1 MTTTSNSWWRY
12 LRGLT
17 PAVILLAIV
26 LGIIVYAVE
35 SRLKDELEFE
45 ENILKEWVLE
55 TRVGQSTLPEL
66 VKQYLKETGADR
78 ENKRDAV
85 LTHMT
90 VLGDLTR
97 TNQGLLP
104 LFPFVYRME
113 LRFSQGAYAPRSTPP
128 DILWNSN
135 TPLPRDIRPQSFP
148 LVEQGEPKATL
159 DVYVQLRAFAN
170 RQEEVAQRQA
180 QMRHG
185 LSLIAIAAS
194 GVALLWVTLFLR
206 RERTLEISEYRS
218 REQVD
223 ALQRQR
229 LEEQLLREEEELKRK
244 EAEKQVLE
252 ARTKLYADISVLA
265 GSYAH
270 NIKNLLVRPNDLLE
284 RCITQANSPESEKQ
298 MLIEARE
305 SLRGVSERTQQ
316 ILRTVRR
323 DLEPPITQQLNL
335 NDVARSLHRQW
346 HDLAQSQWKLDL
358 VIKQSSEPVFIQGDA
373 SHLQQALE
381 NLLCNARD
389 ATFEQRNSLREQAR
403 NIDSQVANHR
413 KDRLL
418 AAAGWKGNVTITVSR
433 NGQHALLS
441 ISDNG
446 IGMSEETLKHCTEA
460 HYTTKR
466 DNALHEGLA
475 SGMGLGLSFVA
486 WVVEQHHGKLE
497 IDSKL
502 HQGTTLRMIFPLTQD
517 SGNKS

>member
-1 MTTTSNSWWRY
+1 MTTTSSSWWRY
-12 LRGLT
+12 FRGLT
-17 PAVILLAIV
+17 PALILLAIV
-26 LGIIVYAVE
+26 LGIIIYAVD
-35 SRLKDELEFE
+35 SRLRDELEFE
-45 ENILKEWVLE
+45 ENILNEWVLE

-66 VKQYLKETGADR
+66 VKQYLKEKGADQ
-78 ENKRDAV
+78 EYKRDAV

-113 LRFSQGAYAPRSTPP
+113 LRFTPNTLP
-128 DILWNSN
+128 DLSWNSN
-135 TPLPRDIRPQSFP
+135 TPLPRDIRPQSFE
-148 LVEQGEPKATL
+148 LVDYEGTKAKL
-159 DVYVQLRAFAN
+159 EVFVQLRAFAN
-170 RQEEVAQRQA
+170 RQEEVAKRQA

-185 LSLIAIAAS
+185 LSLIAVAAA
-194 GVALLWVTLFLR
+194 GVALLWIALFLR
-206 RERTLEISEYRS
+206 RERSLELTEYRS
-218 REQVD
+218 REQLD

-284 RCITQANSPESEKQ
+284 RCITQANTPESEKQ

-323 DLEPPITQQLNL
+323 DLDSPIEQKLNL
-335 NDVARSLHRQW
+335 NDVAQSLYRQW
-346 HDLAQSQWKLDL
+346 HDLAEHQWKLDL
-358 VIKQSSEPVFIQGDA
+358 VIQPSTEPVYIQGDA

-381 NLLCNARD
+381 NLLCNSRD
-389 ATFEQRNSLREQAR
+389 ATFEQRIRMRELAR
-403 NIDSQVANHR
+403 STKNPETNYR

-418 AAAGWKGNVTITVSR
+418 AAAGWKGNVTITISQD
-433 NGQHALLS
+433 NQHALLT

-446 IGMSEETLKHCTEA
+446 IGMSEEVLKLCTEA
-460 HYTTKR
+460 HFTTKR

-497 IDSKL
+497 ITSAL
-502 HQGTTLRMIFPLTQD
+502 HEGTTLRMIFPITQAAA
-517 SGNKS
+517 NAT

>member
-1 MTTTSNSWWRY
+1 MTTTSSGWWRY

-26 LGIIVYAVE
+26 LGIIIYAIE
-35 SRLKDELEFE
+35 SKRRDELEFE
-45 ENILKEWVLE
+45 ENILKEWVIE
-55 TRVGQSTLPEL
+55 TRVGQLTLPEL
-66 VKQYLKETGADR
+66 VDQYLRNQGADR
-78 ENKRDAV
+78 ESRRDAV

-104 LFPFVYRME
+104 LFPFVYRLV
-113 LRFSQGAYAPRSTPP
+113 LRFSQESLP
-128 DILWNSN
+128 DLSWNSN
-135 TPLPRDIRPQSFP
+135 TPLPRDIRPQSFG
-148 LVEQGEPKATL
+148 VADYEGIKATL

-185 LSLIAIAAS
+185 LSLIAVAAAA
-194 GVALLWVTLFLR
+194 VALLWVALFLR
-206 RERTLEISEYRS
+206 RERSLELSEYRS
-218 REQVD
+218 REHVD

-284 RCITQANSPESEKQ
+284 RCINHANTPESEKQ

-305 SLRGVSERTQQ
+305 SLRGVSERTGQ

-323 DLEPPITQQLNL
+323 DLESPVTEKIDL
-335 NDVARSLHRQW
+335 NDVLRSLYRQW
-346 HDLAQSQWKLDL
+346 HDLAEHQWKLL
-358 VIKQSSEPVFIQGDA
+358 LEIRQATEPILIQGDA

-389 ATFEQRNSLREQAR
+389 ATFEQRHHLRELAR
-403 NIDSQVANHR
+403 SSENNGTNQR

-418 AAAGWKGNVTITVSR
+418 AAAAWKGNVTIAVSKDDQR
-433 NGQHALLS
+433 AILS
-441 ISDNG
+441 INDNG
-446 IGMSEETLKHCTEA
+446 IGMSADVLKHCTEA
-460 HYTTKR
+460 HFTTKR

-486 WVVEQHHGKLE
+486 WVVEQHRGRLE
-497 IDSKL
+497 IESIL
-502 HQGTTLRMIFPLTQD
+502 NQGTNLRMSFPLLHTADQ
-517 SGNKS
+517 

>member
-26 LGIIVYAVE
+26 LGIIIYAVE

-66 VKQYLKETGADR
+66 VTQYLKETGADK

-113 LRFSQGAYAPRSTPP
+113 LRFTPNTTP

-148 LVEQGEPKATL
+148 LVEGGETKATL
-159 DVYVQLRAFAN
+159 DAYVQLRAFAN

-185 LSLIAIAAS
+185 LSLIAIAAA

-206 RERTLEISEYRS
+206 RERTLELSEYRS

-284 RCITQANSPESEKQ
+284 RCITHVQTPESEKQ

-323 DLEPPITQQLNL
+323 DLDSPITQQLNL
-335 NDVARSLHRQW
+335 NDVAQSLHRQW
-346 HDLAQSQWKLDL
+346 HDLAQNQWKLDL
-358 VIKQSSEPVFIQGDA
+358 VIRQAPEPVFVQGDA

-403 NIDSQVANHR
+403 SSDSQVANHR

-418 AAAGWKGNVTITVSR
+418 AAAGWRGNVTITVSR
-433 NGQHALLS
+433 NGEHALLS

-446 IGMSEETLKHCTEA
+446 IGMSEETLKRCTEA

-502 HQGTTLRMIFPLTQD
+502 HLGTTLKMMFPLNQD
-517 SGNKS
+517 GVNKS